1 MKKIIFVADF
11 FVNEIF
17 GGGEIV
23 NDEIIKALEKNN
35 HDVHKVKCTDLTIE
49 MIDCSLI
56 IANFIQLPMGIKL
69 HLEKNCSYSIIE
81 HDHKYVEERDVSDYN
96 NYLVPP
102 NKIINRE
109 FYKNAEYVYCQSK
122 LHSDI
127 VSKNIGL
134 NNVVNLSTS
143 IWSDEHLDIIEKS
156 ITDKKVPRTA
166 ILNSNNPIKNTN
178 LCIEYCESKNIKY
191 DLIGPSEYEELMHT
205 MAKYEK
211 VLVLPGVLETFN
223 RFLVE
228 ARMLGCKV
236 TTDNKNGSTSEEWF
250 SRLKGKELL
259 DFIRASKE
267 SFIENF
273 TQEPK
278 LYNHELP
285 LVSIITSKF
294 KGEKHIDAFLENMT
308 SQSMF
313 SSCELIIVD
322 ATPGPPCET
331 ILAKMRIHD
340 NIIYKKI
347 EEDPGIYGCWNI
359 GIELAKGEYIT
370 NANLDDRRADTNIE
384 HHVRLLEKNK
394 DIDLAYSE
402 VYITENDFEDFYKNT
417 SQGRVYPIKE
427 FSNENMSKCLPGCM
441 PVWRKS
447 MHEGIGLFNSE
458 TKMAGDWDMWLKA
471 VRNGSKF
478 IKLDGVYGMYYMNP
492 DGLSTNHKVQ
502 KERWLEEQKIFNEYK
517 DIFPISAKQL
527 DGYFNR

>member
-166 ILNSNNPIKNTN
+166 IQQI
-178 LCIEYCESKNIKY
+178 
-191 DLIGPSEYEELMHT
+191 
-205 MAKYEK
+205 
-211 VLVLPGVLETFN
+211 F
-223 RFLVE
+223 
-228 ARMLGCKV
+228 
-236 TTDNKNGSTSEEWF
+236 
-250 SRLKGKELL
+250 
-259 DFIRASKE
+259 
-267 SFIENF
+267 
-273 TQEPK
+273 
-278 LYNHELP
+278 
-285 LVSIITSKF
+285 
-294 KGEKHIDAFLENMT
+294 
-308 SQSMF
+308 
-313 SSCELIIVD
+313 
-322 ATPGPPCET
+322 
-331 ILAKMRIHD
+331 
-340 NIIYKKI
+340 
-347 EEDPGIYGCWNI
+347 
-359 GIELAKGEYIT
+359 
-370 NANLDDRRADTNIE
+370 
-384 HHVRLLEKNK
+384 
-394 DIDLAYSE
+394 
-402 VYITENDFEDFYKNT
+402 
-417 SQGRVYPIKE
+417 GR
-427 FSNENMSKCLPGCM
+427 S
-441 PVWRKS
+441 
-447 MHEGIGLFNSE
+447 
-458 TKMAGDWDMWLKA
+458 
-471 VRNGSKF
+471 
-478 IKLDGVYGMYYMNP
+478 
-492 DGLSTNHKVQ
+492 
-502 KERWLEEQKIFNEYK
+502 
-517 DIFPISAKQL
+517 
-527 DGYFNR
+527 